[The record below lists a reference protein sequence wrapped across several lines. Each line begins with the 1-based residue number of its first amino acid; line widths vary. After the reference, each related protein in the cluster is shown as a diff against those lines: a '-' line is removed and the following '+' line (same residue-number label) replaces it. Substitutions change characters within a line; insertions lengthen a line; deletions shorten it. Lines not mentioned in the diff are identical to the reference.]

1 MKTQK
6 LAINN
11 KALLLGFDLKPLE
24 ALYALDLSDQE
35 RAEAKHNLVNFVEML
50 ITMDRQQKEWSK
62 SNKKEKK
69 GE

>member
-11 KALLLGFDLKPLE
+11 KARLLGFDLKPLE

-35 RAEAKHNLVNFVEML
+35 LAEAKHNLVNFVEML
-50 ITMDRQQKEWSK
+50 ITMDRQQKEWAK

>member
-11 KALLLGFDLKPLE
+11 KARLLGFDLKPLE

-35 RAEAKHNLVNFVEML
+35 LAEAKHNLVNFVEML

>member
-11 KALLLGFDLKPLE
+11 KARLLGFDLKPLE
-24 ALYALDLSDQE
+24 ALYARDLSDQE
-35 RAEAKHNLVNFVEML
+35 LAEAKHNLVNFVEML
-50 ITMDRQQKEWSK
+50 ITMDRQQKEWAK

>member
-11 KALLLGFDLKPLE
+11 KARLLGFDLKPLE
-24 ALYALDLSDQE
+24 ALYARDLSDQE
-35 RAEAKHNLVNFVEML
+35 LAEAKHNLVNFVEML
-50 ITMDRQQKEWSK
+50 IIMDRQQKERAK
-62 SNKKEKK
+62 SSKKEKK